1 MKLDEFLLNYF
12 DEEGIRTVCVSLRV
26 QASGS
31 MENVVKAIITTLDA
45 INEFD
50 KAEGAME
57 AIFDCAFD
65 LDDAVLK
72 KVLSDAKLDACGSKM
87 ALLNRVM
94 ANLVW
99 PSSIE
104 AQVNKESKLTGD
116 MRSIKIYA

>member
-12 DEEGIRTVCVSLRV
+12 DEDGLRGVCVSLRV
-26 QASGS
+26 QASGGR
-31 MENVVKAIITTLDA
+31 EETVKAIIANLDA
-45 INEFD
+45 IKEFD

-57 AIFDCAFD
+57 TIFDCAFE
-65 LDDAVLK
+65 LDDAMLK
-72 KVLSDAKLDACGSKM
+72 KVLADAKLDTCGSKM

-104 AQVNKESKLTGD
+104 AQVNRESKLTGD
-116 MRSIKIYA
+116 IHNVRV

>member
-12 DEEGIRTVCVSLRV
+12 DEEGLRGVCVSLRV
-26 QASGS
+26 QPSGS
-31 MENVVKAIITTLDA
+31 KEETVKAIIANLDG

-57 AIFDCAFD
+57 TIFDCSFE
-65 LDDAVLK
+65 LEDAVLK
-72 KVLSDAKLDACGSKM
+72 KVLADAKQDTNGSKM

-99 PSSIE
+99 PASIE
-104 AQVNKESKLTGD
+104 VQVNRESKLSGD
-116 MRSIKIYA
+116 ISGVRI

>member
-12 DEEGIRTVCVSLRV
+12 DEEGIRAVCVSLRV
-26 QASGS
+26 QAPGGR
-31 MENVVKAIITTLDA
+31 EGAVKAIIASLDA

-57 AIFDCAFD
+57 AIFDCAFE
-65 LDDAVLK
+65 LEDAVLK
-72 KVLSDAKLDACGSKM
+72 KVLTDAKLDPCGSKM

-104 AQVNKESKLTGD
+104 AQVNRESKLTGD
-116 MRSIKIYA
+116 MRSIKI

>member
-12 DEEGIRTVCVSLRV
+12 DEEGIRAVCASLRV

-31 MENVVKAIITTLDA
+31 KDESVKAIIASLDA
-45 INEFD
+45 IKEFD

-57 AIFDCAFD
+57 MIFDCAFE
-65 LDDAVLK
+65 LEDAVLK
-72 KVLSDAKLDACGSKM
+72 KVLADAKMDACGSKM

-104 AQVNKESKLTGD
+104 AQVNRESKLTGD
-116 MRSIKIYA
+116 IHSVRI